1 VHATG
6 DESTGTNIYTYIYIY
21 ALFVFSFVFGATA
34 PQWARAS
41 SFLMFLDHTQ
51 RRTTV
56 GRAPGRVIS
65 SSQRPLPDKTRHT
78 QETDVHAPGGI
89 RTYNLSKRVAVDL
102 RLRPHG
108 HWDRWSAVKFALAVS
123 LINCHTSYEY
133 DCILSA
139 HCYIPIDN
147 KRLNYYCL
155 SNDSCETNSYIA
167 HWSVSVHNSQVCLD

>member
-1 VHATG
+1 MTVSVVHAIRIVFTVCSIVCTKHG
-6 DESTGTNIYTYIYIY
+6 GANKNSCLYKRKFYLTLLQAEGAWLCTRLGTNPQELIYIYIYIY

-108 HWDRWSAVKFALAVS
+108 HWDR
-123 LINCHTSYEY
+123 
-133 DCILSA
+133 
-139 HCYIPIDN
+139 
-147 KRLNYYCL
+147 
-155 SNDSCETNSYIA
+155 
-167 HWSVSVHNSQVCLD
+167 